1 MSADLRH
8 IVVADLNRHYTG
20 RDYSEEYAVNL
31 VDQLQKMGQVFEAPN
46 VLIRFRKLDD
56 ETVEFHCMNAG
67 SGADLTN
74 AINSLLKSLPKQF
87 TRAVT
92 YYDNPRINELSKY
105 SYFSTV
111 VAKINGGTDR
121 TYEMSFD
128 LRGK

>member
-1 MSADLRH
+1 MSVDLRGIVIADLH
-8 IVVADLNRHYTG
+8 RHYDG
-20 RDYSEEYAVNL
+20 RDYSEEYAVSL
-31 VDQLQKMGQVFEAPN
+31 VDQLNKLGQVFHAPN
-46 VLIRFRKLDD
+46 VIIRFCKSDD
-56 ETVEFHCMNAG
+56 VTVAFHCMNAG

-74 AINSLLKSLPKQF
+74 AINSLLKSLPEQF

-105 SYFSTV
+105 SYFPTV
-111 VAKINGGTDR
+111 VTKIDGGTDR